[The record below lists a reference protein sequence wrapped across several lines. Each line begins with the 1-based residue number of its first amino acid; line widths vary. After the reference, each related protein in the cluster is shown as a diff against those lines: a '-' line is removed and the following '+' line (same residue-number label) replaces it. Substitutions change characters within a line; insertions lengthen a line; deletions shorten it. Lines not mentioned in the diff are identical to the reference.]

1 MESQGPKLVGGCRG
15 RLRTRPPCQPPAF
28 RECADLKI
36 QSLAKEASTLCNQL
50 LGLGLEFPPQ
60 VSPDSGR
67 LCILGIFLSLR
78 VPSWG
83 GQLGTETEEEV
94 GITGRAQGIWASE
107 GHLGRWQVASG
118 VIGLW
123 MRSCPSALGGD
134 ARASSPASWAPERP
148 CTAMWPSQDPP
159 PISAAGTVFT
169 TGGGGQGE
177 APTLP
182 SPACVRGNSGPQ
194 EAGPEGLAGR
204 VHPSPRD
211 PKEPRMVIMGR
222 WSRLGS
228 RGRLSQGGHSG
239 QTG

>member
-83 GQLGTETEEEV
+83 GQLGTETGEEV
-94 GITGRAQGIWASE
+94 GITGQAQG
-107 GHLGRWQVASG
+107 HRRASG
-118 VIGLW
+118 KVAGGL
-123 MRSCPSALGGD
+123 RGDCPLDAQLPLGLGEMHRLPLQLLGPQRGPALLCGLP
-134 ARASSPASWAPERP
+134 RTLHPSLLLVLFSP
-148 CTAMWPSQDPP
+148 Q
-159 PISAAGTVFT
+159 V
-169 TGGGGQGE
+169 GE
-177 APTLP
+177 A
-182 SPACVRGNSGPQ
+182 
-194 EAGPEGLAGR
+194 
-204 VHPSPRD
+204 
-211 PKEPRMVIMGR
+211 
-222 WSRLGS
+222 
-228 RGRLSQGGHSG
+228 RGRHPRCLHQPVFIGT
-239 QTG
+239 QAPRKLVQRA

>member
-1 MESQGPKLVGGCRG
+1 M
-15 RLRTRPPCQPPAF
+15 
-28 RECADLKI
+28 KI
-36 QSLAKEASTLCNQL
+36 QSLAKGASTLCNQI

-83 GQLGTETEEEV
+83 GQLGTETGEEV
-94 GITGRAQGIWASE
+94 GRIGQAQGQQRVSGKVASSLRGDWPLDAQLPLGLGWRRTGFLSSFLGPRE
-107 GHLGRWQVASG
+107 ALHCYTAFPGPSAHLSCWFCFHHRLGR
-118 VIGLW
+118 
-123 MRSCPSALGGD
+123 P
-134 ARASSPASWAPERP
+134 
-148 CTAMWPSQDPP
+148 
-159 PISAAGTVFT
+159 
-169 TGGGGQGE
+169 GE

-182 SPACVRGNSGPQ
+182 SPACVHGNLDPQ

-204 VHPSPRD
+204 VQPSPRG

-222 WSRLGS
+222 WSQLG
-228 RGRLSQGGHSG
+228 GRRHLSQGGHPG